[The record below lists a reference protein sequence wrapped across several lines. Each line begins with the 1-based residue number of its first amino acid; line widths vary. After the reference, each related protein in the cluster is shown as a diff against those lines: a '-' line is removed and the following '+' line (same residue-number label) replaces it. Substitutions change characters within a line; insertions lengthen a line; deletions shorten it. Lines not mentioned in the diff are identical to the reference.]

1 MIDKIIKFG
10 IKTHFPLFFEYR
22 KHWML
27 ARWLADNNAQKYL
40 SYVIYVRSDV
50 QIHLIST
57 KRLSWIFDNVK
68 HPWYRYGYMDIAF
81 RIENDAL
88 LAADKS
94 MIEEERYF
102 FADEQDAI
110 MFKMLFG

>member
-1 MIDKIIKFG
+1 
-10 IKTHFPLFFEYR
+10 
-22 KHWML
+22 ML
-27 ARWLADNNAQKYL
+27 K
-40 SYVIYVRSDV
+40 SDV
-50 QIHLIST
+50 SEQH